1 MGRKLTDAMSDLD
14 RETLRGLLLKDGKVY
29 KYSGG
34 EEILSDKDLAAL
46 LDRYVSLMFLLD
58 LDEDVN

>member
-34 EEILSDKDLAAL
+34 EEILSDKDLVAL
-46 LDRYVSLMFLLD
+46 LDRYVSLTFLLD